1 MGIMNK
7 NFNRKAVLKTVTAAG
22 LATASL
28 CGLVV
33 PANALAVADTS
44 APAQTVHTQGSISP
58 ISSVNSQVW
67 QDGYTS
73 NYDNAPVETVE
84 NWESNGWGVDY
95 SDQSFA
101 PTTSLSEYT
110 SHNGQH
116 ATTQGI
122 DIDSLNLDSSRLS
135 NPELRN
141 SIVAEALAGQGG
153 NYVWGGKTFKNWDC
167 SGYVSYV
174 FKQNGINLT
183 PYTYTMAT
191 ELKKT
196 SSPQPGDIVFT
207 NNYAHVGIYLGNG
220 QMISALNPSQG
231 TLVTSVDGGG
241 MMPVDGY
248 YTF

>member
-22 LATASL
+22 LASASL
-28 CGLVV
+28 CGLVA
-33 PANALAVADTS
+33 PANALAVADVS
-44 APAQTVHTQGSISP
+44 APAQQTVQTQGSTSP

-73 NYDNAPVETVE
+73 NYDNAPVEVVE
-84 NWESNGWGVDY
+84 NWESNGQTV
-95 SDQSFA
+95 
-101 PTTSLSEYT
+101 
-110 SHNGQH
+110 
-116 ATTQGI
+116 TTQ
-122 DIDSLNLDSSRLS
+122 DTTIDSLNIDSSHLS

-141 SIVAEALAGQGG
+141 SIVANALAGQGG

>member
-22 LATASL
+22 LASASL
-28 CGLVV
+28 CALVA
-33 PANALAVADTS
+33 PANALAVADVS
-44 APAQTVHTQGSISP
+44 APSQTVQTQGSTSP

-73 NYDNAPVETVE
+73 NYDNAPVEVVE
-84 NWESNGWGVDY
+84 NWESNGQTV
-95 SDQSFA
+95 
-101 PTTSLSEYT
+101 TTR
-110 SHNGQH
+110 G
-116 ATTQGI
+116 TT
-122 DIDSLNLDSSRLS
+122 IDSLNIDSSHLS

-141 SIVAEALAGQGG
+141 SIVANALDGQGG